1 MSEAMLANLEDLAQ
15 SQSATEAVGEAHML
29 GDLDLEA
36 ADLVELPCL
45 RGSSPQPCGADQLGM
60 RF

>member
-1 MSEAMLANLEDLAQ
+1 MPVYLEDLAQ

-29 GDLDLEA
+29 GDVDLEA
-36 ADLVELPCL
+36 ADFVELPCL
-45 RGSSPQPCGADQLGM
+45 GESSPQPCGTDKLGL

>member
-1 MSEAMLANLEDLAQ
+1 MLVNLEDLAQ
-15 SQSATEAVGEAHML
+15 SQSATEAVGVAHML

-45 RGSSPQPCGADQLGM
+45 RESSPQPCGADQLGL

>member
-1 MSEAMLANLEDLAQ
+1 MLVNLEDLAQ

-29 GDLDLEA
+29 GGLDLEA
-36 ADLVELPCL
+36 ADFVELPCL
-45 RGSSPQPCGADQLGM
+45 GESSPQPCGADQLGL